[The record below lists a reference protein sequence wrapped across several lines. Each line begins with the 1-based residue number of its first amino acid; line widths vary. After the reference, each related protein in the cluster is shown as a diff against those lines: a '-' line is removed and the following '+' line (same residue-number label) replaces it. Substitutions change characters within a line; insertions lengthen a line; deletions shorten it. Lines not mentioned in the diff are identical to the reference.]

1 MSRSPRIT
9 ATVGA
14 VLAVFL
20 SEPETQ
26 RYGLELMR
34 ATGYPSGTLYPVLAR
49 LQDAGWVETQWEDA
63 ALAQSTGRPARRYY
77 RLTPDGVVAAR
88 RAVAELRRALGL
100 PGPAA
105 PGLA

>member
-1 MSRSPRIT
+1 MSSGPRIT

-14 VLAVFL
+14 VLTVFL
-20 SEPETQ
+20 SEPDTQ

-34 ATGYPSGTLYPVLAR
+34 ATGYPSGTLYPVLTR
-49 LQDAGWVETQWEDA
+49 LQDAGRGAAGWEDVE
-63 ALAQSTGRPARRYY
+63 LARATGRPPRRYY

-88 RAVAELRRALGL
+88 RAVTELRRALGL
-100 PGPAA
+100 PGQAA